1 MIKFRI
7 KVEVSVMKFRSG
19 LLIFLIFG
27 AATFV
32 FAQNDW
38 DKTPYQSWTKDT
50 VKKVLN
56 DSPWVQTKNFNQPT
70 MQTTQ
75 VGTIMMPGT
84 PARILLRSALTVR
97 QALLRERQLDEK
109 YDKKSDADKKV
120 FDAKNSALL
129 DCPACKDY
137 YVVTVAY
144 GYLSME
150 NKYYLDD
157 KKKYVYLSNEA
168 GDKRELAEF
177 AVVAQRNP
185 EIAFYFPRRNEKGED
200 LLNSKNT
207 KLIFNFEPNGL
218 DEKSVFPFKK
228 VEFDLS
234 KMVKDGVV
242 IF

>member
-1 MIKFRI
+1 
-7 KVEVSVMKFRSG
+7 MKFRSG
-19 LLIFLIFG
+19 FLILLILG
-27 AATFV
+27 ASGFV

-38 DKTPYQSWTKDT
+38 EKTPYQNWTKDT
-50 VKKVLN
+50 VKMVLN
-56 DSPWVQTKNFNQPT
+56 ESPWVQTKDFSQPAI
-70 MQTTQ
+70 QTAQ
-75 VGTIMMPGT
+75 IGTVMMYGT

-109 YDKKSDADKKV
+109 YDKKSDADKKA
-120 FDAKNSALL
+120 FDAKNSALI

-137 YVVTVAY
+137 YVVTVSYA
-144 GYLSME
+144 YLSME

-168 GDKRELAEF
+168 GNKRELVEF

-185 EIAFYFPRRNEKGED
+185 EIAFFFPRRNEKGED
-200 LLNSKNT
+200 LLTSKST
-207 KLIFNFEPNGL
+207 KLIFNFEPKGL

-228 VEFDLS
+228 VEFDVS
-234 KMVKDGVV
+234 KMIKDGVV